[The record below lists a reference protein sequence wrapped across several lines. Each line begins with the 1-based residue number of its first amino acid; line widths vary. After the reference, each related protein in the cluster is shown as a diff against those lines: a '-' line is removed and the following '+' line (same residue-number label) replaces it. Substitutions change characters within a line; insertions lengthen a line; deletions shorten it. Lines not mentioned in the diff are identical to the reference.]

1 MLELEHKIDGELLIL
16 LAHRLVSALPQQRS
30 KVVNETRQAV
40 LDELQY
46 YFVVKQ
52 DFPDGTFQ
60 LALSSYA
67 PFRDDRT
74 TLCFDAEEDA
84 ALFILDEFRK
94 GATVSS
100 NDVEIAKAIIHGEQS
115 MFLFEEKH
123 ADGTIMLSL
132 HYRLPPEGSQIV
144 TFGSRSAKILARLLL
159 RRLHENERIR
169 ASTATIRQAQAL
181 MG

>member
-1 MLELEHKIDGELLIL
+1 MH
-16 LAHRLVSALPQQRS
+16 
-30 KVVNETRQAV
+30 ETRQAV

-52 DFPDGTFQ
+52 EFPDGTYQ

-74 TLCFDAEEDA
+74 TTCFDREEDA
-84 ALFILDEFRK
+84 ALFLLDEFRK
-94 GATVSS
+94 GAMVSS
-100 NDVEIAKAIIHGEQS
+100 NDVETAKAILRGEQP
-115 MFLFEEKH
+115 MFLYEEKQ
-123 ADGTIMLSL
+123 ADGSIVLSL
-132 HYRLPPEGSQIV
+132 HDRLSPEESGIA

-159 RRLHENERIR
+159 RRLHESERIR
-169 ASTATIRQAQAL
+169 ASEATIRQAREL